1 MVTINDIDLI
11 DRIKML
17 GTLGGTCLTWLIGE
31 WEMGLQILVTCM
43 ILDYILGVLWGFKDK
58 NLNSK
63 IAYDGIKKKATILL
77 ILMLAVQLDRM
88 LQQGWIFRTVVIYFY
103 VSMESL
109 SILETAGKFGVPI
122 PEKLKKALVQLQEQ
136 QNEGDDKDD

>member
-1 MVTINDIDLI
+1 MVKINEVAVIDK
-11 DRIKML
+11 IKIV
-17 GTLGGTCLTWLIGE
+17 GTLGGTCFTWLIGE

-43 ILDYILGVLWGFKDK
+43 ILDYILGVLWGYKEK

-136 QNEGDDKDD
+136 QNESEGKDD